1 MDKIERAVRAAVQG
15 CDPHYC
21 GQAADLLGIGHPDCF
36 ECGGDECDACAE
48 RVADAMAAHLMP
60 DGVQWPR
67 FEDGEPVRIG
77 DEVLGK
83 HGEPMAVTRVSF
95 VEGGCYFNESHRK
108 DGRKRGKGW
117 RYVAGERVKRPET
130 PDTQE
135 RIDADARNTTFDYW
149 GCGDAKTCDECPA
162 LVDGETPRKRYG
174 APSCSAAKAL
184 DLLRRQRE
192 LCVKEAEARNEER
205 GRYEE

>member
-1 MDKIERAVRAAVQG
+1 MDKIEKAVRAAVQG

-21 GQAADLLGIGHPDCF
+21 AEAADLLGIEHQDCF

-60 DGVQWPR
+60 EGVEWPR

-83 HGEPMAVTRVSF
+83 HGEPVAVTRVSF
-95 VEGGCYFNESHRK
+95 VEGGCYFNES
-108 DGRKRGKGW
+108 
-117 RYVAGERVKRPET
+117 RYVAGERVKRPER

-135 RIDADARNTTFDYW
+135 RIDADARKSSSGYW
-149 GCGDAKTCDECPA
+149 ECYGSACDNCPA
-162 LVDGETPRKRYG
+162 RIGGMTPKQRYH
-174 APSCSAAKAL
+174 AEECNKAKIL

-192 LCVKEAEARNEER
+192 LCAKEA
-205 GRYEE
+205 GR